1 MTTVPATLK
10 SLTLTSFRG
19 SAGTF
24 KLDFEKGKKLT
35 LIYGENGTG
44 KTTICDAFEFLAF
57 ERIGSLEDRGM
68 GKGLEK
74 FWPTA
79 GKPASALAVELETS
93 VAKCSGKIVDK
104 KVSVSP
110 LTSRPR
116 IELLRQ
122 RQILEL
128 VQAQPAKR
136 YEAIKRFIDI
146 EAFEQSEESLRQL
159 GKSLGTEKQTA
170 IAAEQE
176 NLAALQGFYEAAG
189 SPAGLNAVT
198 WAKQKLAEPTTGLDA
213 DIAAITKLRAAFDA
227 LTGYPQKLD
236 DKRNAITSAQ
246 AAADSADQAQVA
258 ALATAD
264 TKMAER
270 LNVLTV
276 GDAYLHDHPDAEK
289 CPLCDSAE
297 NASGLATT
305 VKAKLA
311 QLETLTAATTK
322 WKQAHSAL
330 NAAKTALQQTEAE
343 YQKAVTAF
351 ADAQSAHTWKSGV
364 QLPAAPAPTDF
375 AALPAWLT
383 ANEAVAA
390 SWASVE
396 ASWRDESKFRA
407 QLKSATERYESN
419 ASRVAEL
426 SALIPNVD
434 QALTECVEERQKFT
448 DGIISEIAK
457 EVGKL
462 YEKVHPN
469 EGLDKIALEL
479 DPNQRAS
486 LKLGATFEG
495 HDAPP
500 QAYFSQSHLDT
511 LGLCVFLALA
521 ARGRAHDTVLILD
534 DVLGSVDEPHVERV
548 IGMIYEVSA
557 DFQHTIVTTHYRPW
571 REKYRWG
578 WLKPGQ
584 ACQFV
589 ELTGW
594 AIDDGIRI
602 ISSLPEVERLRTFLS
617 ESPIDPQA
625 ICSKAGVILEAVL
638 DYLTQKYECAVPRR
652 HGAAYTLGDLLPAIN
667 GKLRDA
673 LKVEIRDGLADATA
687 AATDTVDLKPILDE
701 LARIAQARNAF
712 GAHFKAISFEL
723 LDTDA
728 VGFAKHVMLLVDA
741 LTHPEDGWPS
751 NDKSGS
757 YWRNSGDSRRLHP
770 LKKPG

>member
-1 MTTVPATLK
+1 MTAPTTLK
-10 SLTLTSFRG
+10 SLTLTAFRG

-93 VAKCSGKIVDK
+93 TAKCTGKIVDK
-104 KVSVSP
+104 KVAVSP

-128 VQAQPAKR
+128 IQAQPAKR

-146 EAFEQSEESLRQL
+146 EAFERSEESLRQL
-159 GKSLGTEKQTA
+159 GKTLGTEKQTV

-176 NLAALQGFYEAAG
+176 NLTALQGFYEAAG
-189 SPAGLNAVT
+189 SLAGLNPVT

-213 DIAAITKLRAAFDA
+213 DIAAITKLRAAFEA

-236 DKRNAITSAQ
+236 EKRDAVASAQ
-246 AAADSADQAQVA
+246 AAADAADQAQSA
-258 ALATAD
+258 ALATVDSEA
-264 TKMAER
+264 AGR
-270 LNVLTV
+270 LPVLTV

-297 NASGLATT
+297 NAHGLAATI
-305 VKAKLA
+305 KSKLA
-311 QLETLTAATTK
+311 QLETLTTATTK
-322 WKQAHSAL
+322 WKQAHNAL
-330 NAAKTALQQTEAE
+330 NAAKIALQQIEAD
-343 YQKAVTAF
+343 YQKAVATF
-351 ADAQSAHTWKSGV
+351 SGAQATHTWKPEV
-364 QLPAAPAPTDF
+364 QIPTTPAPSD
-375 AALPAWLT
+375 AVALPAWLAGNQAT
-383 ANEAVAA
+383 AT
-390 SWASVE
+390 SWANLE
-396 ASWRDESKFRA
+396 AGWRDESKFRT
-407 QLKSATERYESN
+407 QLKSATERYEAN

-426 SALIPNVD
+426 AALIPNVEK
-434 QALTECVEERQKFT
+434 ALTECVEERQKFT

-462 YEKVHPN
+462 YEKVHPG

-479 DPNQRAS
+479 DPKQRAS
-486 LKLGATFEG
+486 LNLGATFEG
-495 HDAPP
+495 HEAPP

-521 ARGRAHDTVLILD
+521 ARDRAHNTVLILD

-548 IGMIYEVSA
+548 IGMIYEASA

-594 AIDDGIRI
+594 GIDDGIRI
-602 ISSLPEVERLRTFLS
+602 ISSLPEVERLRTLLV

-652 HGAAYTLGDLLPAIN
+652 HGAAYTLGDLLPAIS

-673 LKVEIRDGLADATA
+673 LKVEMRDGLTDATA
-687 AATDTVDLKPILDE
+687 ASHSTVDLKPILDE

-770 LKKPG
+770 LKKPS

>member
-1 MTTVPATLK
+1 MTVPAALK
-10 SLTLTSFRG
+10 SLTLTAFRG

-57 ERIGSLEDRGM
+57 ERISSLEDRGM

-79 GKPASALAVELETS
+79 GKPETDLVVELETHA
-93 VAKCSGKIVDK
+93 AKCSGKIVKK

-110 LTSRPR
+110 ASARPR

-122 RQILEL
+122 RQILVL
-128 VQAQPAKR
+128 IQAQPAAR

-146 EAFEQSEESLRQL
+146 EAFERSEETLRQL
-159 GKSLGTEKQTA
+159 SKTLASEKQQAQT
-170 IAAEQE
+170 AEQE
-176 NLAALQGFYEAAG
+176 NLEALQGFYEAAS
-189 SPAGLNAVT
+189 SPAGLNAVS

-213 DIAAITKLRAAFDA
+213 DIAAIGKLRGAFDA
-227 LTGYPQKLD
+227 LKGYPEKLTAREAAVATA
-236 DKRNAITSAQ
+236 KTTL
-246 AAADSADQAQVA
+246 AAADQALSAAI
-258 ALATAD
+258 ATAIEG
-264 TKMAER
+264 AGEA
-270 LNVLTV
+270 LPVLEA
-276 GDAYLHDHPDAEK
+276 GRDYLHAHPQSTN
-289 CPLCDSAE
+289 CPLCASTE
-297 NASGLATT
+297 NIAGLAAQIDARLTALSALST
-305 VKAKLA
+305 ANANKKTQQTALNNAETALA
-311 QLETLTAATTK
+311 QTQADYQNTVTTFTTAQTSHQWKAT
-322 WKQAHSAL
+322 
-330 NAAKTALQQTEAE
+330 
-343 YQKAVTAF
+343 
-351 ADAQSAHTWKSGV
+351 V
-364 QLPAAPAPTDF
+364 QLPAAPPPTDA
-375 AALPAWLT
+375 AALPAWIT
-383 ANEAVAA
+383 ANEAIAA
-390 SWASVE
+390 AWAEIE
-396 ASWRDESKFRA
+396 AGWRDESKFIA
-407 QLKSATERYESN
+407 QLKSAAERYNSN
-419 ASRVAEL
+419 AARVKEL
-426 SALIPNVD
+426 TNLIPKIEG
-434 QALTECVEERQKFT
+434 ALAQCVEERQKFT
-448 DGIISEIAK
+448 DSIITEIAQ

-462 YEKVHPN
+462 YEKVHPG

-479 DPNQRAS
+479 DPKKRAS
-486 LKLGATFEG
+486 VELKADFSG

-521 ARGRAHDTVLILD
+521 ARDRAAETVLILD

-548 IGMIYEVSA
+548 IGMIYEISGK
-557 DFQHTIVTTHYRPW
+557 FRHTIVTTHYRPW

-584 ACQFV
+584 SCQFV

-594 AIDDGIRI
+594 GIDDGIRV
-602 ISSLPEVERLRTFLS
+602 ISSLPEVERLRALLA

-638 DYLTQKYECAVPRR
+638 DYLTLKYECAVPRR
-652 HGAAYTLGDLLPAIN
+652 HGAAFTLGDLLPAV
-667 GKLRDA
+667 GTKLRDA
-673 LKVEIRDGLADATA
+673 LKVEIRDGITDA
-687 AATDTVDLKPILDE
+687 AAAPTSIIELKPILDE
-701 LARIAQARNAF
+701 LTRIAQARNAF

-741 LTHPEDGWPS
+741 LTHPEHGWPS

-757 YWRNSGDSRRLHP
+757 YWRNSADSRRLHP
-770 LKKPG
+770 LKKPS